1 MGLTQGA
8 MPGREV
14 GLGSGKNGR
23 EKPNKKTILAVTDER
38 G

>member
-1 MGLTQGA
+1 MTQGA